1 MPTRRIL
8 IVDDNEDHARTLTM
22 LCEATGREVQ
32 YATNPLYALD
42 LVKRWVP
49 DVIFLDIN
57 MPQLDGYQAARRFRR
72 VLPQVRLYAVTGYG
86 AQNDR
91 ASAMEAGFDEHFTKP
106 VAWDTIEQLL

>member
-1 MPTRRIL
+1 MPIRRIL

-42 LVKRWVP
+42 LVTRWVP
-49 DVIFLDIN
+49 DVIFLDIS
-57 MPQLDGYQAARRFRR
+57 MPQMDGYQAASRFRR
-72 VLPQVRLYAVTGYG
+72 ALPRVRLYAVTGYG

-91 ASAMEAGFDEHFTKP
+91 SSALAAGFDEHFTKP
-106 VAWDTIEQLL
+106 VAWDRIEPLL